1 LAGTATYH
9 PINLGPFTKSDAK
22 AVQVAY
28 NTCVKGLR
36 SKVQLRSSKIVSV
49 WDDEEEE
56 ADENGL
62 NWVVQFP
69 CPSLEVSQSEASRM
83 TRDELDSKVVSNAV
97 ATSQL
102 LSTLALALC
111 ATPAVSRQERDF
123 TVTVLNVYQRKQLFA
138 MDEKKCD
145 HKHKCQCSK
154 NKLVAFD
161 IPSSKSTNS
170 LKEVTLADGSVVE
183 VSVTTSEFY
192 DGEAEDNDDSDDDSD
207 EEEDEEEDES
217 EDDDEF
223 DFDDI

>member
-1 LAGTATYH
+1 
-9 PINLGPFTKSDAK
+9 
-22 AVQVAY
+22 
-28 NTCVKGLR
+28 
-36 SKVQLRSSKIVSV
+36 
-49 WDDEEEE
+49 
-56 ADENGL
+56 
-62 NWVVQFP
+62 
-69 CPSLEVSQSEASRM
+69 M

-102 LSTLALALC
+102 LSTLALALF

-192 DGEAEDNDDSDDDSD
+192 DGEAEDSDDDDESD
-207 EEEDEEEDES
+207 DEDESEEDES
-217 EDDDEF
+217 EDEF
-223 DFDDI
+223 DFEDI